1 MNSSPC
7 GMKFSGPWFPGHFT
21 QDSGDPEA
29 LQAFG
34 QDVIALARS
43 RGVEELVD
51 YARQLLAAIE
61 GFDLDR
67 VQYLLGLLADD
78 SVLP

>member
-1 MNSSPC
+1 VRHEIQRTLVPRATSL
-7 GMKFSGPWFPGHFT
+7 K
-21 QDSGDPEA
+21 DSGDPEA

>member
-1 MNSSPC
+1 
-7 GMKFSGPWFPGHFT
+7 
-21 QDSGDPEA
+21 
-29 LQAFG
+29 
-34 QDVIALARS
+34 VIALARS